1 MRKSNRVLVVLDPY
15 GNDREKNS
23 GLEKKKQKTT
33 TTKKKKAR

>member
-23 GLEKKKQKTT
+23 GLKKKKKTT